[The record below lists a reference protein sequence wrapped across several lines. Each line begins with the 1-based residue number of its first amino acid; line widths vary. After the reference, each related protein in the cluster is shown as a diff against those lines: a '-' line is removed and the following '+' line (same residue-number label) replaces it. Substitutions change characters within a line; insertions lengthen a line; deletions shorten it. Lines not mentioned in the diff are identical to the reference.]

1 MIINFKVKQVALILF
16 TNELYPEKYETLSR
30 ILSKAYCKSG
40 NPPLIM
46 KLYFSVVTKGSCTT
60 PENGT
65 FYSSN
70 YNKELSTISITM
82 VKGV

>member
-1 MIINFKVKQVALILF
+1 MVIFKVKQVALILF
-16 TNELYPEKYETLSR
+16 TNKLYPEKYETLSR

-40 NPPLIM
+40 SPTLILQ
-46 KLYFSVVTKGSCTT
+46 LYLSVVTQGSCTT

-65 FYSSN
+65 FYSDFYKN
-70 YNKELSTISITM
+70 NESTTIITM